1 MVEKN
6 DAESHE
12 MLQAR
17 IDDLQQIYLTI
28 QERELNNIVLK
39 VELANTQNKIK
50 ENWQLINKMTNFNNL
65 LGKET
70 DPNEIFQP
78 EPIFNNLQIND
89 GKFTLDEVRHASF

>member
-39 VELANTQNKIK
+39 VELANTQNKITG
-50 ENWQLINKMTNFNNL
+50 N
-65 LGKET
+65 
-70 DPNEIFQP
+70 
-78 EPIFNNLQIND
+78 
-89 GKFTLDEVRHASF
+89 

>member
-1 MVEKN
+1 MISNALEVILARKLVQSALEKYGEKN

-39 VELANTQNKIK
+39 VELANTQNKITG
-50 ENWQLINKMTNFNNL
+50 N
-65 LGKET
+65 
-70 DPNEIFQP
+70 
-78 EPIFNNLQIND
+78 
-89 GKFTLDEVRHASF
+89 